1 METCAHIFQI
11 SGIKTHEEKRVLVQ
25 GVQQLGGKYIG
36 GSVYQEASTHLII
49 PQVLSSEKFFA
60 ACAAGKWVVTPD
72 YVLESV
78 KNGSWLVEGLYEVA
92 ISTGAPTV
100 FYPARQWREK
110 VASGRLTGAF
120 QGWKVLL
127 VVQEPSRRAMFK
139 RLLTAGK
146 AEIYNIPP
154 PGDVSITHVIAK
166 PITENSTFYNAPCY
180 PVTHIVQHLFGSNCI
195 DMNFNITDDHPAEM
209 MKADVVVIDFSKLE
223 TELKDYV
230 VKQQGR
236 SRLSFLEFLGYRD
249 PHCPQSQAETDFS
262 DVGTMIEC
270 GLFTEALDSVRSAML
285 PGLLP
290 PVPHLTALLDYAQQE
305 NATPFFQRNFLQVMY
320 NLLLTNPPWMAP
332 SRMKKYFSQ
341 VLQCPRCK
349 MGLWPF
355 LQTAVSYCLSSEVTC
370 HPLPAPASPTL
381 RRFHH
386 DLVAF
391 VLKLFQ
397 GELHSI
403 TAGDFVQ
410 PQGTAVSQASASG
423 SLLYGAF
430 WTVWERSTLLS
441 QAVKQLTQLLVHAAS
456 EEYDERAEKQ
466 RLCLADTLLELLSVL
481 VEFWCQ
487 QNFKLNQNLVEKGLQ
502 DLAEHLTV
510 ISQDVAPAVVVQLVV
525 RVSSTRLKVVMA
537 DAIFR
542 SLCCRSG
549 LTLGDEPLSLKKMV
563 LSYLPALGRLAR
575 SPSGARI
582 STGPTSHSCTSQETD
597 CRSQSSL
604 AKETMFGDI
613 SVIFYWCARHTEGDN
628 GQDIRHTL
636 ILDFSLLFR
645 LFSLFWV
652 FFLSALCV
660 LDEGETLLHRAC
672 KKNQVETVLQ
682 ILALPGTDVNIKD
695 YAGWTPLHEAC
706 NHGSTACVEA
716 LLRYLPAPVL
726 HHQVGGVS
734 PLNDALRNGHVDIA
748 KLLLEHAGSSLLQQT
763 DGDGHTAL
771 DLVSS
776 PSQREELLHCA
787 QVGDTAAEVWNLPLL
802 EAGSTLLAHLIFS
815 YQQERGLP
823 GRTHK
828 PCDGARSLGHRLV
841 KALETHSYQ
850 TVTSGWTDQRA
861 VRLTEDVETLLELSR
876 GMYLGQVSQAVRECT
891 GQNSQF
897 LMEILEHLKCR
908 AQTLVD
914 GF

>member
-1 METCAHIFQI
+1 METCTHIFQI
-11 SGIKTHEEKRVLVQ
+11 SGIKTHEEKRVLIQ

-78 KNGSWLVEGLYEVA
+78 KNGSWLVERLYEVA

-127 VVQEPSRRAMFK
+127 MVQEPSRRAMFK

-180 PVTHIVQHLFGSNCI
+180 PVTHIVQHLFGSNCT
-195 DMNFNITDDHPAEM
+195 DMNFNITDDHPAEVT
-209 MKADVVVIDFSKLE
+209 KADVVDIDFSKLE
-223 TELKDYV
+223 MELKDYV

-236 SRLSFLEFLGYRD
+236 SRLSFLEFLGYHD
-249 PHCPQSQAETDFS
+249 PHCPQSQATETDFS

-270 GLFTEALDSVRSAML
+270 GLFTEALDSVRSAMF

-290 PVPHLTALLDYAQQE
+290 PVPHLTSLLEYAQQE

-456 EEYDERAEKQ
+456 EEYDERDEKQ
-466 RLCLADTLLELLSVL
+466 RPCLADTLLELLSVL

-510 ISQDVAPAVVVQLVV
+510 ISQDVTPAVVVELVV

-542 SLCCRSG
+542 NLCCRSG

-563 LSYLPALGRLAR
+563 LSYLPALGSLAQ

-604 AKETMFGDI
+604 EKET
-613 SVIFYWCARHTEGDN
+613 SVEKENIPRGFNRVNA
-628 GQDIRHTL
+628 
-636 ILDFSLLFR
+636 
-645 LFSLFWV
+645 
-652 FFLSALCV
+652 A
-660 LDEGETLLHRAC
+660 GETLLHRAC

-734 PLNDALRNGHVDIA
+734 PLHDALRNGHVDIA
-748 KLLLEHAGSSLLQQT
+748 KLLLEHAERP
-763 DGDGHTAL
+763 
-771 DLVSS
+771 LVPATLSS
-776 PSQREELLHCA
+776 PSLKL
-787 QVGDTAAEVWNLPLL
+787 TADAD
-802 EAGSTLLAHLIFS
+802 
-815 YQQERGLP
+815 R
-823 GRTHK
+823 
-828 PCDGARSLGHRLV
+828 
-841 KALETHSYQ
+841 
-850 TVTSGWTDQRA
+850 
-861 VRLTEDVETLLELSR
+861 
-876 GMYLGQVSQAVRECT
+876 
-891 GQNSQF
+891 
-897 LMEILEHLKCR
+897 
-908 AQTLVD
+908 
-914 GF
+914 